1 MKHKTF
7 NHVYLS
13 AFFKC
18 ISYYDYFTSPGLFLL
33 SLEDEWNLNL
43 TGLQLIH
50 VGEQW
55 SENTHI
61 YTPAVIYA
69 QIQLIIVKIRIWVH
83 F

>member
-50 VGEQW
+50 VGEQ
-55 SENTHI
+55 
-61 YTPAVIYA
+61 
-69 QIQLIIVKIRIWVH
+69 
-83 F
+83 

>member
-1 MKHKTF
+1 MDTCLEHDGLIVSLLRSLSDPGKKKNVDRMKHKTF

-50 VGEQW
+50 VGEQ
-55 SENTHI
+55 
-61 YTPAVIYA
+61 
-69 QIQLIIVKIRIWVH
+69 
-83 F
+83 